1 MCCFSLRAARC
12 AIIRQSE
19 ITLSG
24 VPRMMKKCLFA
35 LLILAVFH
43 FLTGHVSCSSAAD
56 VGRMSKDEL
65 RGMLGN
71 PDLVIIDV
79 RTEKEWRK
87 SDKKISGATWEDADE
102 FASWAA
108 QYPKDKTMVL
118 YCS

>member
-1 MCCFSLRAARC
+1 
-12 AIIRQSE
+12 
-19 ITLSG
+19 
-24 VPRMMKKCLFA
+24 MKKCLLA
-35 LLILAVFH
+35 LLVLVVVP

-71 PDLVIIDV
+71 PDLVILDV

-87 SDKKISGATWEDADE
+87 SDKKILGATWQDADE
-102 FASWAA
+102 FALWADT
-108 QYPKDKTMVL
+108 YPKDKTIVL

>member
-1 MCCFSLRAARC
+1 
-12 AIIRQSE
+12 
-19 ITLSG
+19 
-24 VPRMMKKCLFA
+24 
-35 LLILAVFH
+35 
-43 FLTGHVSCSSAAD
+43 
-56 VGRMSKDEL
+56 
-65 RGMLGN
+65 MLGN